1 MMTLDNFR
9 TLAGF
14 SNYRFTDEGKIVNKH
29 NREVGNNPHNN
40 GYTITT
46 LVSDDGKSVRKSTH
60 RWIYLAWWGKIAEGK
75 EISHKDDNKY
85 NNRPSN
91 LEAVT
96 HKQNC
101 NSGSRNKKISD
112 SLRAYHQKKKEN
124 K

>member
-85 NNRPSN
+85 NNRPYN

-101 NSGSRNKKISD
+101 NSGSRNRKISA
-112 SLRAYHQKKKEN
+112 SLRAYHQKKN

>member
-96 HKQNC
+96 HK
-101 NSGSRNKKISD
+101 
-112 SLRAYHQKKKEN
+112 
-124 K
+124 